1 MFGKQVRATNA
12 KLGTLPSKSFEEEQ
26 SAIGIYRVQHPRV
39 FFPKYLCKTIIRTSK
54 EKKRT
59 NYRRRQIK
67 YFFPFTFAIIFVIS
81 YLHPYTSSDK
91 NLKAW
96 TSGARAYSKRSWLNG
111 FSTDFQP
118 WMEGLRGRFLQ
129 KRDTA
134 LLYARSPFAI
144 PRAQEIAILSQISTS
159 ASLVEIRET
168 WTRKAYG
175 SSLLL
180 FPSRYD
186 ESIDRINFLLFR
198 STEIVRSTFQRIVE
212 KKKKERE
219 WTVSE

>member
-1 MFGKQVRATNA
+1 MDVGRI
-12 KLGTLPSKSFEEEQ
+12 E
-26 SAIGIYRVQHPRV
+26 
-39 FFPKYLCKTIIRTSK
+39 
-54 EKKRT
+54 
-59 NYRRRQIK
+59 
-67 YFFPFTFAIIFVIS
+67 
-81 YLHPYTSSDK
+81 
-91 NLKAW
+91 
-96 TSGARAYSKRSWLNG
+96 ARAYSKRSWLNG

-175 SSLLL
+175 SSDYY
-180 FPSRYD
+180 FQVDTIGYQ
-186 ESIDRINFLLFR
+186 SIGSISFYFDPQKLCDPLFR
-198 STEIVRSTFQRIVE
+198 ES
-212 KKKKERE
+212 
-219 WTVSE
+219 